1 MVKIF
6 VADDQ
11 MLLRKLVKESLA
23 EIPGFHVV
31 GEAASGEEALD
42 LIPRACPDVLVT
54 DLSMNGLNGIQ
65 VTERVR
71 KLFPSIAIIIWSV
84 STEYGY
90 VLGALEAGAS
100 AYVVK
105 DAGIDALVTAIR
117 EVNHDGFFLS
127 PPLSKQKLDEFRTTV
142 RGCNGHRKQVA

>member
-6 VADDQ
+6 LADDHEA
-11 MLLRKLVKESLA
+11 MRKVAKESLID
-23 EIPGFHVV
+23 IPGFFIV
-31 GEAASGEEALD
+31 GEAASGEETIECIQSLQ
-42 LIPRACPDVLVT
+42 PDVLVT

-142 RGCNGHRKQVA
+142 RGCKGHRKQVA